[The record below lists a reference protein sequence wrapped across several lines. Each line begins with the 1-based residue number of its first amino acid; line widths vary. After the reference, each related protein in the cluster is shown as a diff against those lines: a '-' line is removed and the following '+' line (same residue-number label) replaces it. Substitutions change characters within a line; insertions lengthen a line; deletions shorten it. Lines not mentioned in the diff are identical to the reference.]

1 MDKHLHVTGWGIF
14 VGKKSQRLTIK
25 EKGELKEE
33 IPLID
38 IEEVTIDSRGVSL
51 SVDAIRELVKHGV
64 HINFISYNG
73 TPWAKITAPGLSA
86 TVETRRQQLLAYT
99 DERGLELSRML
110 VQGKLG
116 NQAATLKYFA
126 KSRKGTTTYEHIR
139 AASERIRALEPKVTS
154 LPGRNIEDV
163 RAQLMNIEGQAA
175 KAYWDMVCTILDD
188 KVCFPGRR
196 HQGATDPVNSALNYG
211 YGILYSRVMGA
222 VLLAGLDPYAGFLH
236 VDRPGKPS
244 LVLDAVEEFRQMLV
258 DRPILARFRQ
268 GMNIVMGDNGQMKES
283 SRKAVA
289 AAVLS
294 RFDARDKYEGK
305 RHTFA
310 TILQRQIRH
319 IASFLRGEYNYRPHI
334 AGW

>member
-1 MDKHLHVTGWGIF
+1 MDKHLHVTGWGVF
-14 VGKKSQRLTIK
+14 LGKKSQRLTIK

-33 IPLID
+33 VPIID
-38 IEEVTIDSRGVSL
+38 IDEVTIDSRGVSL

-64 HINFISYNG
+64 HINFMSYNG

-99 DERGLELSRML
+99 DERGLQLSRML

-126 KSRKGTTTYEHIR
+126 KSRKGTETYGQIR
-139 AASERIRALEPKVTS
+139 AASERIRALQPKVTD
-154 LPGRNIEDV
+154 LPGRSIDEV
-163 RAQLMNIEGQAA
+163 RAQLMNIEGRAA
-175 KAYWDMVCTILDD
+175 KTYWDKVSTILDD
-188 KVCFPGRR
+188 KVRFPGRR
-196 HQGATDPVNSALNYG
+196 HRNAADPVNSALNYG

-222 VLLAGLDPYAGFLH
+222 ILLAGLDPYAGFLH

-258 DRPILARFRQ
+258 DRPVIAKFRQ
-268 GMNIVMGDNGQMKES
+268 GMNLTIGSNGQMNEK

-310 TILQRQIRH
+310 TIMQRQIRH
-319 IASFLRGEYNYRPHI
+319 IASFLRGEYSYRPHI